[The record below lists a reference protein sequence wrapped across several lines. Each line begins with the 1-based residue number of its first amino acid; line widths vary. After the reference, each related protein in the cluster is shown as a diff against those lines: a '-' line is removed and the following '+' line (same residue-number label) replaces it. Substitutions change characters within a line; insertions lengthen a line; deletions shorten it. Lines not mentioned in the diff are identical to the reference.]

1 MDNWFLFPTSI
12 AIATVATASGI
23 GGAIF
28 FAPIFLLVLGL
39 EPIVAFGAAL
49 LTQLF
54 GLSSGLLVYVRARL
68 VDFRLGGS
76 LLMFSLLASVLG
88 VMLADRVPQEAL
100 KGVFGLVLVLISVQ
114 MFRAWR
120 QDRAPGSLEVGPG
133 DGDGHESVLI
143 DARGCEYRYTAG
155 NKSLGACFA
164 GVGGALLGMIS
175 VGLAE
180 LQEYNLVARCR
191 VPPPVAIGTSI
202 FVVVITVI
210 VASAG
215 RVYGLLTM
223 DGPEPLDQ
231 VLGVV
236 TFTIPGVLIGG
247 QIGPRIQARL
257 KQHVVKIGLA
267 VIFAIVGLLMLA
279 IVGFSAGSAG

>member
-68 VDFRLGGS
+68 VDFRLGWS
-76 LLMFSLLASVLG
+76 LLMFSVPASVLG
-88 VMLADRVPQEAL
+88 VMLADRVPQKAL
-100 KGVFGLVLVLISVQ
+100 KGVFALVLVVISVQ

-120 QDRAPGSLEVGPG
+120 QDRAPGSLETGPG

-155 NKSLGACFA
+155 NKSLGAFFA

-236 TFTIPGVLIGG
+236 TFTIPGVVIGG

-267 VIFAIVGLLMLA
+267 VIFAIVGLFMLA
-279 IVGFSAGSAG
+279 TVGFSTGSAG